1 MRFTAN
7 KQILEHLRELLE
19 GRDPALHLERIVT
32 ILENVERV
40 RWIIREP
47 RAPN

>member
-1 MRFTAN
+1 MRFWSN
-7 KQILEHLRELLE
+7 KQLLEHLRELLE
-19 GRDPALHLERIVT
+19 GNEPALQLERIVT
-32 ILENVERV
+32 ILENFERV